1 MLPSQTD
8 TFLPVLEFFA
18 TVDTATR
25 KDAKEAIANRF
36 KLTAEESE
44 ERTPSGVRA
53 YESRAS
59 WAVSYLSTAGFLERV
74 SRGVYR
80 ISKSGREKLKENP
93 TSHELSLEALSLGR
107 MGLDGDGAISA
118 DDAMQ
123 VGSPREEMEK
133 SFGLINGQLGDE
145 LLNAIMKSDPQ
156 FFEKLVI
163 DLLAKMGYGQGRVTQ
178 YSNDGGIDGIIATD
192 PLGFDP
198 ICTQAKRYD
207 PDSSIGRKEIQ
218 AFAGALGS
226 TKRGAFVTTASF
238 TANARDY
245 AKSYP
250 HADIV
255 LIDGRKLTELMIS
268 FDLGV
273 SVDREYV
280 VKKIDRDYFEED

>member
-36 KLTAEESE
+36 QLTAEERE

-59 WAVSYLSTAGFLERV
+59 WAVSYISTAGFIERV

-80 ISKSGREKLKENP
+80 ITDKGKAKLMEHP
-93 TSHELSLEALSLGR
+93 TAHDFALEAFALGR
-107 MGLDGDGAISA
+107 MVPSDIDNAGI
-118 DDAMQ
+118 DDAVQ
-123 VGSPREEMEK
+123 VGSPQEEMEK

-145 LLNAIMKSDPQ
+145 LLKAIMKSDPQ

-226 TKRGAFVTTASF
+226 TKRGAFVTTAYF

-273 SVDREYV
+273 SVDKEYV